1 MNLQNKKNYLS
12 KLIGVI
18 AIVMTLSVIFP
29 SMSHFFTGQSSSN
42 VAHAQPG
49 EGYTGD
55 AKTEEEAKKQAKEDD
70 KKEKDK
76 KDSGDDKSSKD
87 DKDKKDDSED
97 SEDSEDSDKD
107 KEESSDDG
115 DGGGKGKGKNMPVDK
130 YSVMYAQIIMGPAID
145 QQSAEKEAKKDAS
158 SEDLAWYDWKGKA
171 EKKIKDEVGN
181 AVSGIIGDGGVSL
194 DVNYSEMSY
203 LNKQIMGKNTSK
215 YAGGERGQALAST
228 FNTFYQYGYIKTV
241 SGNSLVA
248 SGQDSIA
255 GFGRL
260 FGGIIAFI
268 GLILFWAIRTLTAWV
283 TSTLASVNPYH
294 FVGFKQG
301 AGVLPENP
309 FSTAISKFFE
319 GFGINGEVVTTIAEL
334 GLLIIL
340 FLLGWSVI
348 AKLTRADF
356 KGAGQAGKK
365 WLIRLFVIFGAFPIM
380 ALTATAINKSVSE
393 IGKAND
399 FDSSPAMS
407 HLLDERAWA
416 SGTNLSPS
424 GLNGTSHP
432 ESSAKEDYLDKS
444 YVPSSNKGR
453 NLIRQINEVGYENLY
468 GETDPTKISF
478 MLLANWILNDN
489 FNVNT
494 YMGDLR
500 AGKPDGGDLPGMSNF
515 REVYAKHKKI
525 EPNAIS
531 KTQLKSAIWSSTQN
545 VSEKTKDVTN
555 DNFNPSLEIGTEND
569 QAFSTQSV
577 ALMLQS
583 SFDDTSA
590 KFYAYNFAP
599 SGLQGNLK
607 NLMTVKTEWK
617 QMTLP
622 GEGTVGVF
630 GSWLSLIAESVAYIL
645 IASAVILTLI
655 TTNMFAAMIAFF
667 KQIIRAL
674 TFGSIN
680 SAMATFLIYLG
691 GITSVLISIGLPGVF
706 IKLIQSIGDGI
717 KLATQDI
724 VPTGFVDILTAIMMM
739 FFAWYLSY
747 GAKLQGTGLTPVRL
761 ITSLPVKMAMDFE
774 ARVAELDKNGNTDLK
789 SMASGMSESYG
800 EHAKGASSAI
810 SNRMGGDARG
820 VGYSMKNMAN
830 AGANGFKGGI
840 VNTAK
845 GSAVSGAKGAVAG
858 LATGGLVGA
867 GLGAGK
873 GALAGGAKSAMNSA
887 KNTASDMKR
896 AGSEGMK
903 AGRNGAQGYGQ
914 NKMAMAGIKQDR
926 KDKDKANRESYGAKD
941 ALRDYSN
948 ERGKHLAGSEV
959 AGAKESAMKY
969 GNMPFGIMPNKRLSE
984 QTTADKDH
992 INKMTNESDL
1002 YADNSASDMRKFSAV
1017 AGMSAKEAVDE
1028 YNKPMFSKD
1037 EYRKLSN
1044 SENEDEFVDNL
1055 RDTNRGMEYA
1065 MNSTSAKTQLQDSRF
1080 TDDVGNISMDEIN
1093 DFNRDIDRK
1102 FASGTMSSKDW
1113 QDKSKLDNA
1122 FVLGAQEKYRR
1133 PNSKF
1138 NKGKTFSEEDIE
1150 GAKKTS
1156 VKSASGVNSAGRG
1169 YNNSRPKGSSMNQR
1183 SQAMG
1188 STGTPTRGAKQSAN
1202 EQRKSTNAQ
1211 RQSTN
1216 TQRQSTQNK
1225 RKNSRVNVE
1234 KAQKQQE
1241 TRIQKQQEQQKKQSE
1256 NMMKEQR
1263 KRHEEGS
1270 KRNKRRFEAMEKEQ
1284 QRKEDQMMKE
1294 QKREAEKRRKRMA
1307 QQQQRNKRGK
1317 VKRLNVNDIR
1327 DNRKR

>member
-12 KLIGVI
+12 KLIGII

-29 SMSHFFTGQSSSN
+29 SMSHFFTGQSSTN
-42 VAHAQPG
+42 VAHAIGPG
-49 EGYTGD
+49 END
-55 AKTEEEAKKQAKEDD
+55 LSKAKSEEEAKKEVEKDE

-97 SEDSEDSDKD
+97 SDKDKD
-107 KEESSDDG
+107 KEKSSDDG

-130 YSVMYAQIIMGPAID
+130 YSVMYAEIIMGPAID
-145 QQSAEKEAKKDAS
+145 QKKQEDKTKKSASAEDR
-158 SEDLAWYDWKGKA
+158 AWYDWKGKA
-171 EKKIKDEVGN
+171 EDKIKDEVGN

-203 LNKQIMGKNTSK
+203 LNKQIMGRNTSK
-215 YAGGERGQALAST
+215 YDGGKNGQALAST

-241 SGNSLVA
+241 SGNSLVS

-255 GFGRL
+255 GLGRL
-260 FGGIIAFI
+260 VGGIIAFI
-268 GLILFWAIRTLTAWV
+268 GLILFWAIRTLTTWV
-283 TSTLASVNPYH
+283 TSTLATINPYN

-301 AGVLPENP
+301 AGVLPDNP

-348 AKLTRADF
+348 AHLTKAEFKL
-356 KGAGQAGKK
+356 AGQAGKK

-393 IGKAND
+393 IAKQND

-424 GLNGTSHP
+424 GLNGTAHP

-453 NLIRQINEVGYENLY
+453 KLIKQINDVGYENLY
-468 GETDPTKISF
+468 GESDPTKISF
-478 MLLANWILNDN
+478 MLLANWIRNDN

-500 AGKPDGGDLPGMSNF
+500 SGKPDGGDLPGMSNF

-555 DNFNPSLEIGTEND
+555 DNFNPALEIGTEND

-622 GEGTVGVF
+622 GEGTIGVF

-674 TFGSIN
+674 VFGSVN

-717 KLATQDI
+717 KLATQDV

-774 ARVAELDKNGNTDLK
+774 ARVAELDKKGNTNLK
-789 SMASGMSESYG
+789 NMAGGMSKSYG
-800 EHAKGASSAI
+800 KYAKGASSAI
-810 SNRMGGDARG
+810 SERMGGDARG

-830 AGANGFKGGI
+830 VGANGFKGGI

-845 GSAVSGAKGAVAG
+845 GSAVSGAKGAVKG
-858 LATGGLVGA
+858 LAKGGLLGA
-867 GLGAGK
+867 GIGAGK

-896 AGSEGMK
+896 ASSEGMK
-903 AGRNGAQGYGQ
+903 AGRNGANGYGQ

-926 KDKDKANRESYGAKD
+926 KNSDKNSRESYGAKD
-941 ALRDYSN
+941 ALNDYNN

-959 AGAKESAMKY
+959 AGAKESAIKY
-969 GNMPFGIMPNKRLSE
+969 GNMPFGIVPNKRLSE

-1080 TDDVGNISMDEIN
+1080 TDDAGNISMDEIN

-1102 FASGTMSSKDW
+1102 FASGNMTPQDW

-1150 GAKKTS
+1150 GAKQTS
-1156 VKSASGVNSAGRG
+1156 VKSASGVNNAGRG
-1169 YNNSRPKGSSMNQR
+1169 YSSNRPKGSSMNKR
-1183 SQAMG
+1183 AQAMG
-1188 STGTPTRGAKQSAN
+1188 STGTPTKGAKQSAN
-1202 EQRKSTNAQ
+1202 AQ
-1211 RQSTN
+1211 RQAP
-1216 TQRQSTQNK
+1216 QNK
-1225 RKNSRVNVE
+1225 RRNSRANAE

-1241 TRIQKQQEQQKKQSE
+1241 TKMHKQQEQQKKQNE
-1256 NMMKEQR
+1256 NMIKEQR

-1294 QKREAEKRRKRMA
+1294 QQREAEKRRKRMA
-1307 QQQQRNKRGK
+1307 QQQQRNKRGR
-1317 VKRLNVNDIR
+1317 VKRLNVNDVR